1 MSSLVEQVVKR
12 EEKWTSSEQKVVIM
26 WSKGMSG
33 MSTALLASRL
43 VSSACRCSL
52 HCRAQCLVR
61 QIVPQ
66 LEKLN

>member
-26 WSKGMSG
+26 WSEGMSG

-43 VSSACRCSL
+43 VSFAYRCSL
-52 HCRAQCLVR
+52 HSRAQCLVR

>member
-43 VSSACRCSL
+43 VSSTCRCSL
-52 HCRAQCLVR
+52 HCSA
-61 QIVPQ
+61 
-66 LEKLN
+66 

>member
-1 MSSLVEQVVKR
+1 MTSRVEQVVKK

-33 MSTALLASRL
+33 MSKALLASRL
-43 VSSACRCSL
+43 VPSACRCSM
-52 HCRAQCLVR
+52 HCRAHCLVS

-66 LEKLN
+66 PE

>member
-33 MSTALLASRL
+33 MSTALFASRL
-43 VSSACRCSL
+43 VSSACRCSS
-52 HCRAQCLVR
+52 HFRAQCLVS

-66 LEKLN
+66 PE